1 MNAYPLTALATL
13 VIAALM
19 FVLAFNVGKAR
30 VKYGVKAPATTG
42 EPTFERIY
50 RVQMNTLE
58 SAVCFLPSLWVFA
71 AFMRDSW
78 AALIAAVW
86 IVGRIVYAV
95 TYQRD
100 ASKRSA
106 GFAIGALALMVAML
120 GGVCGVLRALLA
132 AV

>member
-1 MNAYPLTALATL
+1 MHAYPITALATL

-19 FVLAFNVGKAR
+19 FILAFNVGKAR
-30 VKYGVKAPATTG
+30 MKYGVKAPATTG

-58 SAVCFLPSLWVFA
+58 SAICFLPSLWVFA
-71 AFMRDSW
+71 AFMKDGW
-78 AALIAAVW
+78 AGIVAAVW

-106 GFAIGALALMVAML
+106 GFAIGALALMVALL
-120 GGVCGVLRALLA
+120 GGACGVVRALLA
-132 AV
+132 AI